1 MKKKLPIARMS
12 ELIKENGEFSPEVL
26 AKSLNTISLETIDNL
41 HDAFWAGAMQAT
53 KCIVDDTTPSF
64 DTYFK
69 DNYDTTI

>member
-26 AKSLNTISLETIDNL
+26 AKSLTTISSETFENL
-41 HDAFWAGAMQAT
+41 HDAFWAGVLEAT
-53 KCIVDDTTPSF
+53 KCIANDTTPSF
-64 DTYFK
+64 ETYFK